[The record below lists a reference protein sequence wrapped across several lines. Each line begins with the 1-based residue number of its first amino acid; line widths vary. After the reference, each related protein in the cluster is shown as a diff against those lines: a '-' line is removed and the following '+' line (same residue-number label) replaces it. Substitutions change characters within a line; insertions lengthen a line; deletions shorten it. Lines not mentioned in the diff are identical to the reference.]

1 MSWRASSRELLR
13 AEAVLGPAGRSRR
26 TLALALVAAL
36 LGVLGLAGCGSSG
49 TGDKGYVAAN
59 GLINELK
66 PAQRTKP
73 DPLSGPT
80 LSGGHLSLSSLRGK
94 VVVVNV
100 WGSWC
105 PDCRAE
111 AGELVSAHKRLPGVA
126 FVGIDTRDPSMSAP
140 RAYEQRF
147 GVDYP
152 SLFDPDGQDL
162 LAFRGQLTPDSIPST
177 LVIDKQGRVAASVLG
192 QLPDSTTLVDM
203 VHDVQRGVTRSTV
216 NS

>member
-1 MSWRASSRELLR
+1 MNRA
-13 AEAVLGPAGRSRR
+13 RR
-26 TLALALVAAL
+26 TTALAMAAGL
-36 LGVLGLAGCGSSG
+36 LGAFGLAGCGSSG

-66 PAQRTKP
+66 PAQRTAP
-73 DPLSGPT
+73 DPLSGET
-80 LSGGHLSLSSLRGK
+80 LSGGHLNLASLRGK

-111 AGELVSAHKRLPGVA
+111 AKELVAAHKRLPGVA
-126 FVGIDTRDPSMSAP
+126 FLGIDTRDATMSAP

-162 LAFRGQLTPDSIPST
+162 LAFRGHLSPDAIPST

-192 QLPDSTTLVDM
+192 QIPDSTTLVDI
-203 VHDVQRGVTRSTV
+203 VHDVQHGTTTRTV